1 MSQTLNMYL
10 TASHEKHTLEPRL
23 YFLGVVLLL
32 QCFFSKAVRQKAEL
46 EATPILVLDTEFLR
60 LYNLLSMKQLGR

>member
-23 YFLGVVLLL
+23 YFLGVVSLL
-32 QCFFSKAVRQKAEL
+32 QCFFSKAVARQKAEL
-46 EATPILVLDTEFLR
+46 EATPNLVFL
-60 LYNLLSMKQLGR
+60 GH

>member
-23 YFLGVVLLL
+23 YFLGVVSLL

-46 EATPILVLDTEFLR
+46 EATPSLVFL
-60 LYNLLSMKQLGR
+60 GH